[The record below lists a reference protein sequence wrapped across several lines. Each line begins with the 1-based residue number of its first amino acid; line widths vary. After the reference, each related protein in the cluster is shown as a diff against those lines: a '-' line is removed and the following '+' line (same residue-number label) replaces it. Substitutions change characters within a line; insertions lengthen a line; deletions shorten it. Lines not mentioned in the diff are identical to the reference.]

1 MRERGL
7 RSYRGGPPRSTKG
20 SADGRGVLPDDER
33 AADAGY
39 DFAQYALGK
48 LLESQDQ
55 MGEAVSWYG
64 KAAAQGNSCAAYR
77 LGKLYLTGQGVKQD
91 WEQAWAYFYESAEQ
105 GNEYADFFPEHF
117 D

>member
-7 RSYRGGPPRSTKG
+7 RSYRGGPPRYTKG

-55 MGEAVSWYG
+55 LREAVSWYG

-91 WEQAWAYFYESAEQ
+91 WDQFYESAEQ

>member
-1 MRERGL
+1 MEGRRAPQKAAQTGAVFSQTMSGRL
-7 RSYRGGPPRSTKG
+7 TQDMTSHSTHWGNFWKVKTKW
-20 SADGRGVLPDDER
+20 ARRYP
-33 AADAGY
+33 
-39 DFAQYALGK
+39 
-48 LLESQDQ
+48 
-55 MGEAVSWYG
+55 WYG